1 VSAALSSAAKTQV
14 LLEGE
19 RLHRTV
25 RRMAHEIAELEP
37 DLDAL
42 LFVGVEGAGIFL
54 ARELAAE
61 IGRTFQITPEAHLW
75 NRNGTLNGT
84 LPSLQGRHLF
94 LIDDVIFSGKTLLRL
109 LTSLSGVSVAK
120 AVSIA
125 VLVDRGHRS
134 VPLQATVV
142 GLPAPTKLNEHIE
155 VSAHGSALKVL
166 LFR

>member
-1 VSAALSSAAKTQV
+1 MSVPLPSAVKTQV

-37 DLDAL
+37 DLASL
-42 LFVGVEGAGIFL
+42 LFIGVEGAGIFL

-75 NRNGTLNGT
+75 NRNGTLGGA
-84 LPSLQGRHLF
+84 LPSLEGRHLF

-109 LTSLSGVSVAK
+109 LSSLGDVFAAK
-120 AVSIA
+120 AISIA

-142 GLPAPTKLNEHIE
+142 GLSAPTKLNEHIE
-155 VSAHGSALKVL
+155 VSIHGSALKVL